1 MTVYT
6 RACPQRLSPL
16 NRLRDWWMDAPSPAA
31 AAVQTVLPLLLEV
44 PQPEKTAVP
53 AAAPALRTPGCF
65 RHCPASTGRADSKS
79 PQCRC
84 RSLRC
89 AESGFCRMAHHSGYA
104 GGLSGC
110 AVEQDGLLPDAPVQR
125 QKQQAGM
132 PVLAAVGGLS
142 DTEQE
147 HCHLRASPEP

>member
-16 NRLRDWWMDAPSPAA
+16 NRLRDWWRMRHPPRQPPCRPCCPAA
-31 AAVQTVLPLLLEV
+31 GSAAAGENRCARCR
-44 PQPEKTAVP
+44 AVP
-53 AAAPALRTPGCF
+53 RTPGCF
-65 RHCPASTGRADSKS
+65 RHCRASTGRADSKS

-84 RSLRC
+84 RSMHC
-89 AESGFCRMAHHSGYA
+89 AESGFCRMAHHFGYA

-110 AVEQDGLLPDAPVQR
+110 AVEQDRLLPDAPVQR
-125 QKQQAGM
+125 RKQQAGM

>member
-16 NRLRDWWMDAPSPAA
+16 NRLRDWWRMRHPRGSRRADRAA
-31 AAVQTVLPLLLEV
+31 SAAGS
-44 PQPEKTAVP
+44 
-53 AAAPALRTPGCF
+53 AAGRENRCARCRAALRTPGCF